1 MQFKPFEP
9 GIDVYGSSIDAI
21 VDAFKLFPSVVL
33 KRLVNHG
40 IGVASGKGEVH
51 IDRDA
56 WYPQANWL
64 AAFEN
69 IANTVGTRALF
80 QIGQHVPKHAVF
92 PPTVTD
98 IHRGVASV
106 DVAYHMNHRKNGRPM
121 FDPSTGQ
128 RMPGIGNYGYA
139 AEKGE
144 RKITSVCEN
153 PYPCD
158 FDKGIL
164 TAIAG
169 RFEKTARVLH
179 DERAPCRKNGAD
191 SCTYSI
197 VW

>member
-1 MQFKPFEP
+1 MQFKAFEQ

-21 VDAFKLFPSVVL
+21 VEAFKLFPSVAL
-33 KRLVNHG
+33 KRLVSHG
-40 IGVASGKGEVH
+40 IGSTNAKGEVH

-56 WYPQANWL
+56 WYAQTSWL

-69 IANTVGTRALF
+69 IASTVGTRALF

-98 IHRGVASV
+98 IHRGIASV

-121 FDPSTGQ
+121 FDPATGKKVN
-128 RMPGIGNYGYA
+128 GIGHYGYS
-139 AEKGE
+139 AEPGE

-158 FDKGIL
+158 FDRGIL
-164 TAIAG
+164 TSIAT
-169 RFEKTARVLH
+169 RFERTARVVH
-179 DERAPCRKNGAD
+179 DDRAPCRKTGGD
-191 SCTYSI
+191 SCTYTV